1 MSEINAECLKKDF
14 GKRIKALRTARK
26 LSQAEL
32 AELVGVE
39 ALAISRIENGD
50 HFVKAET
57 LEALK
62 NAFNI
67 SYTELFDFDSKEQ
80 EDGRIKTLIAH
91 CKDMDDKAFE
101 CFLLCVKAYKKIHR
115 A

>member
-50 HFVKAET
+50 LSRQF
-57 LEALK
+57 
-62 NAFNI
+62 
-67 SYTELFDFDSKEQ
+67 
-80 EDGRIKTLIAH
+80 
-91 CKDMDDKAFE
+91 
-101 CFLLCVKAYKKIHR
+101 CFI
-115 A
+115 